1 MGGQWVR
8 QWILATV
15 GTWSTW
21 ALSRVSAQLQPS
33 VAIWEG
39 PSVTRTCNFILKK
52 CCMYLDKQWAN
63 RDQIFH
69 LFIYWPC
76 WVYVAE
82 HGLSLAVAGGMVVV
96 QGVGVVLWCGA
107 RASHCCDFSCCG
119 ACALGALASVV
130 VTHRLSSSKACRIF
144 PDQGSNPVS
153 PALAGRFLTTRPP
166 GKSQNL

>member
-8 QWILATV
+8 QRILATV
-15 GTWSTW
+15 GTWSTR

-39 PSVTRTCNFILKK
+39 PSVTRTYNFILKK
-52 CCMYLDKQWAN
+52 HCMYLDNGQWAN
-63 RDQIFH
+63 RDEIFH
-69 LFIYWPC
+69 LFMYWLC
-76 WVYVAE
+76 WVFIAE
-82 HGLSLAVAGGMVVV
+82 HGLSLVV
-96 QGVGVVLWCGA
+96 QAEWWWGVGVALCCGA

-119 ACALGALASVV
+119 TWALGARASVV
-130 VTHRLSSSKACRIF
+130 VTRRLSSSKACRVF

-166 GKSQNL
+166 GKSQDL